1 MNKNFHKKNRFLLT
15 LRGIFFLVL
24 GGTALLPDFAMSAS
38 AAESGQSYVLL
49 VGGLNGD
56 PDQLRDKSQSLSRLH
71 RYFSETARVPTTNL
85 TVLTGPDSLVHHLGE
100 TSTREALRGHLKS
113 LSNRIG
119 PKDDLI
125 FYFVGQANIVKEEL
139 RLNLPGP
146 DLTHVELAE
155 ALAPLRPARMLIVLD
170 CPGAGL
176 ATKTLTGP
184 NRIFIAGARSDQP
197 HSTRF
202 SQFFSVALSAPGSDL
217 NGDGQV
223 SLLEAFQ
230 IAAQDIDAIYRDQRL
245 MKNETP
251 LLEDDNDAEPS
262 QAPWRFASTGKDG
275 RLAAAYFPG
284 GSPTTRPDAQEEA
297 PAERRNDNGGE
308 THEDSP

>member
-1 MNKNFHKKNRFLLT
+1 MSKIFHTKPRFLPT
-15 LRGIFFLVL
+15 FRGILFLAL
-24 GGTALLPDFAMSAS
+24 CGTALLPDFANSAH
-38 AAESGQSYVLL
+38 AAEAGQSYVLL

-56 PDQLRDKSQSLSRLH
+56 PDQLRDKSQSISRLH
-71 RYFSETARVPTTNL
+71 RYFRETARVPAANL

-100 TSTREALRGHLKS
+100 TSTREALRGHLES
-113 LSNRIG
+113 LSKRIN
-119 PKDDLI
+119 PTDDLI
-125 FYFVGQANIVKEEL
+125 IYFVGQANIVKEEL

-155 ALAPLRPARMLIVLD
+155 ALAPLNPARMLIVLD

-176 ATKTLTGP
+176 ATKALTGP

-202 SQFFSVALSAPGSDL
+202 SQFFSVALSDPGSDL
-217 NGDGQV
+217 DGDGQV

-262 QAPWRFASTGKDG
+262 QAPWRYASTGKDG
-275 RLAAAYFPG
+275 RIAAAYFPG
-284 GSPTTRPDAQEEA
+284 SARTTRPDPQEEA
-297 PAERRNDNGGE
+297 PADRRNNNGGE
-308 THEDSP
+308 AHEDSP

>member
-1 MNKNFHKKNRFLLT
+1 MMLRFRT
-15 LRGIFFLVL
+15 AI
-24 GGTALLPDFAMSAS
+24 ALLLLFALGTTTAEAS
-38 AAESGQSYVLL
+38 QQHVLL
-49 VGGLNGD
+49 VGGINGD
-56 PDQLRDKSQSLSRLH
+56 PDQLREKSQSISRLH
-71 RYFSETARVPTTNL
+71 QYFNEIAKVPPSNL
-85 TVLTGPDSLVHHLGE
+85 TVLTGPDSLVHHLGG
-100 TSTREALRGHLKS
+100 TSTPDAIHQK
-113 LSNRIG
+113 LSAIATQVAPG
-119 PKDDLI
+119 DDVI
-125 FYFVGQANIVKEEL
+125 FYYVGQANIVNEKL

-146 DLTHVELAE
+146 DLTHEDLAA
-155 ALAPLRPARMLIVLD
+155 ALAPLQAARMLIVLD

-176 ATKTLTGP
+176 ATAALTGP

-202 SQFFSVALSAPGSDL
+202 SRFFSVALGEASSDL

-230 IAAQDIDAIYRDQRL
+230 IAAQEIDAIYRDQRL

-284 GSPTTRPDAQEEA
+284 NTLTPERQAEA
-297 PAERRNDNGGE
+297 PTEGRINNGGE
-308 THEDSP
+308 AHEDSP

>member
-1 MNKNFHKKNRFLLT
+1 MNNARHTMHRFLPT
-15 LRGIFFLVL
+15 LCRGLFL
-24 GGTALLPDFAMSAS
+24 ALLVAVSVPGPGTTK
-38 AAESGQSYVLL
+38 AAADTSQTYVML

-56 PDQLRDKSQSLSRLH
+56 PEQLRDKAQSITRLH
-71 RYFSETARVPTTNL
+71 RYFSETAGVPAANL
-85 TVLTGPDSLVHHLGE
+85 TVWTAPESLAHHLGA
-100 TSTREALRGHLKS
+100 TSTRDALRAHVEALSK
-113 LSNRIG
+113 RIG
-119 PKDDLI
+119 PGDDLV
-125 FYFVGQANIVKEEL
+125 FYYVGQANIVKEQL

-146 DLTHVELAE
+146 DLTHEEVAE
-155 ALAPLRPARMLIVLD
+155 ALAPMQAARMLIVLD

-176 ATKTLTGP
+176 ATKALRGP

-202 SQFFSVALSAPGSDL
+202 SQFFSVALGDAGSDL
-217 NGDGQV
+217 DSDGKV

-230 IAAQDIDAIYRDQRL
+230 IAAQNIDAIYRDQRL

-275 RLAAAYFPG
+275 RHAATYFPG
-284 GSPTTRPDAQEEA
+284 GTLTPDRQEEA
-297 PAERRNDNGGE
+297 PAEDRINNGGE
-308 THEDSP
+308 PHENSP

>member
-1 MNKNFHKKNRFLLT
+1 MSKTTHTKHRLLIT
-15 LRGIFFLVL
+15 LRKGQMLVL
-24 GGTALLPDFAMSAS
+24 FLALAFPGLGSAPVAAAGGQP
-38 AAESGQSYVLL
+38 YVML

-56 PDQLRDKSQSLSRLH
+56 PEQLREKSQSISRLH
-71 RYFSETARVPTTNL
+71 RYFSERAEVPSANL
-85 TVLTGPDSLVHHLGE
+85 TVFTGPDSLVHHLGE
-100 TSTREALRGHLKS
+100 TSTRDALHAHLKS
-113 LSNRIG
+113 LSERVG
-119 PKDDLI
+119 PTDDLI
-125 FYFVGQANIVKEEL
+125 FYFVGQANIVNEKL
-139 RLNLPGP
+139 RFNLPGP
-146 DLTHVELAE
+146 DLTHEDLAV
-155 ALAPLRPARMLIVLD
+155 ALAPIQAARMLIVLD

-176 ATKTLTGP
+176 ATASLTGP

-202 SQFFSVALSAPGSDL
+202 SQFFSVALGDRASDL
-217 NGDGQV
+217 DSDGQV

-230 IAAQDIDAIYRDQRL
+230 IAAQEIDAIYRDQRL

-284 GSPTTRPDAQEEA
+284 NTPTPERQEET
-297 PAERRNDNGGE
+297 PTESRNNNGGE
-308 THEDSP
+308 AHEDSP